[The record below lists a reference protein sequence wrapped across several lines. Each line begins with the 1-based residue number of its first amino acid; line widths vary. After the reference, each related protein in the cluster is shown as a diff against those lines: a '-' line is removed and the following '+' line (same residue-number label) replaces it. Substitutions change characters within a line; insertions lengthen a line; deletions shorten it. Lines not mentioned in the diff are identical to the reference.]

1 MVIIFVD
8 IWVSFGAT
16 WVVGIQG
23 EQRMQNNQKVLFLD
37 SKIQKKMMSSFL
49 FVKHCPHRTKFS
61 CGLKICEPNEP
72 IKSEIYTYFDLTKII
87 VKKLNIIES
96 MNHPRWGAY
105 NLLSDELKEICQAEL
120 ITS

>member
-1 MVIIFVD
+1 MATIYEISRKRLVCFLTLMVIIFVD

-49 FVKHCPHRTKFS
+49 FVKNWASFPA
-61 CGLKICEPNEP
+61 
-72 IKSEIYTYFDLTKII
+72 
-87 VKKLNIIES
+87 V
-96 MNHPRWGAY
+96 
-105 NLLSDELKEICQAEL
+105 
-120 ITS
+120 